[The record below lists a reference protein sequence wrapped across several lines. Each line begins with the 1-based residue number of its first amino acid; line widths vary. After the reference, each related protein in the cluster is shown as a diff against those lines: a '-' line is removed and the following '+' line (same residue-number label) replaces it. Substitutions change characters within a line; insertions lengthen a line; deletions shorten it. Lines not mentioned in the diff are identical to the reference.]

1 MMEDSND
8 VDDELE
14 KSRSQIGE
22 LAKNV
27 SETVENLAKELQK
40 EIQKEKL
47 ANQNLQHESDQKDKQ
62 IESLKLELTEGKQ
75 AIQAI
80 LSGEITL
87 KRRL

>member
-1 MMEDSND
+1 MKTVEFSFSFATLEKYEND
-8 VDDELE
+8 WHKEKESLLQELE
-14 KSRSQIGE
+14 KVKIDKENSQ
-22 LAKNV
+22 KNLKDV
-27 SETVENLAKELQK
+27 QNEKE
-40 EIQKEKL
+40 
-47 ANQNLQHESDQKDKQ
+47 QKDKQ